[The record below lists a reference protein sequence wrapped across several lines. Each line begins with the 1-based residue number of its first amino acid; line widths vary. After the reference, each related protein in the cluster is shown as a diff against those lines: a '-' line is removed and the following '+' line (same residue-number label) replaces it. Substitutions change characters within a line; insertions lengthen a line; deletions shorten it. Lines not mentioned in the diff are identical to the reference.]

1 MAPLHKV
8 RGRTITVY
16 RPLST
21 CDNSQVT
28 QAPNQNLEAKSIVE
42 SDDATLRSDVRRL
55 ADLLGQ
61 SLVRQEG
68 QQLLD
73 LVESVRKSVREGSGT
88 EILDKLTVDES
99 VQLVRAFSTYFHLA
113 NVAEQVHRSRVLAE
127 VRQRGGSWITRAI
140 DKIEDAMNNPVSG
153 HEITHEDLTKWISDL
168 NIRPVFTAHPT
179 EAARRSILNKLGEIA
194 ALLDTP
200 KSVTQEERLAE
211 TVDLLWQTDELRLN
225 RPEPLDEAMNALY
238 YLDDLSSKT
247 VPEVL
252 NDFARELKRLK
263 IDLPVTARPLTF
275 GTWIGGDRDGNPNI
289 TPEITEEAVVL
300 QANHA
305 IRTTMAAMNRLRQM
319 LSVSTRIAGATPE
332 LSASV
337 EKDLQNIPE
346 FEPRFLRLNVQE
358 PYRLKATAIVHRLAF
373 TRNRH
378 AVRGPHV
385 PGRDYKNTAELLA
398 DLTLMRD
405 SLFAHRGELLA
416 TGLLERTIRTVAAFG
431 LTHATLDVR
440 EHSDAHHAALQ
451 QLIGV
456 DYLQLSHEE
465 KFPVL
470 IEHLSS
476 SKRFDTSVLDAA
488 GLKTLNTFVA
498 IDDLIERFGPEVIE
512 TYIVSM
518 TKGADDLIAATVLGM
533 QAGLV
538 DISQGVAKIGFAP
551 LLETVAELR
560 AAGEILEKLLGNPTY
575 RKVVELRGN
584 LQEVMLGYSD
594 SNKDAGIATSQ
605 WEIHRA
611 QRILRDVA
619 MKYGVKLRLFHGRG
633 GSVGRGGG
641 PTYDALVALPW
652 GSVDGQIKMTEQGEV
667 ISDKYALP
675 ALARENV
682 ELTLAASLEATVL
695 NRGPRQSKE
704 DLDKWNECMNLV
716 SDNSFTCYRALV
728 DHPDL
733 PAYFYASTPV
743 EQLGNLFLGSRPSR
757 RPDASGGLASLRAI
771 PWVFG
776 WTQSR
781 QIVPGWFGVGS
792 GLKAAR
798 EAGKSDVLQQML
810 REWHF
815 FSTFISNV
823 EMTLAKTD
831 LVTAKRYV
839 ETLVPKELHHFFE
852 TISAEFDLTV
862 KEILALTGKSSL
874 LGDQAVLARTLQV
887 RDTYL
892 APLQLLQVTLLNRV
906 REQGSAADPTLIR
919 ALLLTINGVAAGL
932 RNTG

>member
-1 MAPLHKV
+1 M
-8 RGRTITVY
+8 TVY
-16 RPLST
+16 RPLDI
-21 CDNSQVT
+21 CENSPVT
-28 QAPNQNLEAKSIVE
+28 ETPQTKNIVA

-55 ADLLGQ
+55 GDLLGQ
-61 SLVRQEG
+61 SLIRQEG

-73 LVESVRKSVREGSGT
+73 LVESVRKGVREGGGV
-88 EILDKLTVDES
+88 EILEKLSVDES

-127 VRQRGGSWITRAI
+127 VRAQGGSWITRAI
-140 DKIEDAMNNPVSG
+140 DKIEDAIKNPVPG
-153 HEITHEDLTKWISDL
+153 HEITHAELEKWINDL
-168 NIRPVFTAHPT
+168 DIRPVFTAHPT
-179 EAARRSILNKLGEIA
+179 EAARRSILSKLGEIA
-194 ALLDTP
+194 SLLDTP
-200 KSVTQEERLAE
+200 KTVTQDERLAE
-211 TVDLLWQTDELRLN
+211 TVDLLWQTDELRLD

-238 YLDDLSSKT
+238 YLDDLATNT

-252 NDFARELKRLK
+252 NDFARELKRLD
-263 IDLPVTARPLTF
+263 INLPVTARPLTF

-300 QANHA
+300 QVGHA
-305 IRTTMAAMNRLRQM
+305 IRTTIAAMNRLRQM

-337 EKDLQNIPE
+337 EEDLKNIPE

-378 AVRGPHV
+378 AARGPHL
-385 PGRDYKNTAELLA
+385 PGRDYRNTAELLA

-431 LTHATLDVR
+431 LTHATLDIR
-440 EHSDAHHAALQ
+440 EHSDAHHNALKQ
-451 QLIGV
+451 MISG
-456 DYLQLSHEE
+456 DYIDLSHED
-465 KFPVL
+465 KFPILVKQL
-470 IEHLSS
+470 ASS
-476 SKRFDTSVLDAA
+476 EKLDSSQLDAA
-488 GLKTLNTFVA
+488 ASKTLNTFVA
-498 IDDLIERFGPEVIE
+498 IEDLIERFGPEVIE

-518 TKGADDLIAATVLGM
+518 TKGADDLIAATVLGK

-538 DISQGVAKIGFAP
+538 DIEKNVAKIGFAP

-560 AAGEILEKLLGNPTY
+560 AAGEILEKLLSDRTY
-575 RKVVELRGN
+575 RKLVELRDDV
-584 LQEVMLGYSD
+584 QEVMLGYSD

-611 QRILRDVA
+611 QRNLRDVA
-619 MKYGVKLRLFHGRG
+619 MKHGVKLRLFHGRG
-633 GSVGRGGG
+633 GG
-641 PTYDALVALPW
+641 PTYEALVALPW

-695 NRGPRQSKE
+695 NRGPRQSPE
-704 DLDKWNECMNLV
+704 DLQKWNDCMNLV
-716 SDNSFTCYRALV
+716 SDNSFARYRSLI

-757 RPDASGGLASLRAI
+757 RPDAAGGLDSLRAI

-798 EAGKSDVLQQML
+798 EAGKADVLQKML
-810 REWHF
+810 KEWHF

-831 LVTAKRYV
+831 LDTAQRYV
-839 ETLVPKELHHFFE
+839 ETLVPAELHHFLD
-852 TISAEFDLTV
+852 TITAEFDLTV
-862 KEILALTGKSSL
+862 SEILTLTGKSTL

-892 APLQLLQVTLLNRV
+892 APLQLLQVNLLHRV
-906 REQGSAADPTLIR
+906 RTEGEADPTLIR

>member
-1 MAPLHKV
+1 MTSESKATAK
-8 RGRTITVY
+8 
-16 RPLST
+16 
-21 CDNSQVT
+21 
-28 QAPNQNLEAKSIVE
+28 NLVA
-42 SDDATLRSDVRRL
+42 SDDATLRADVRHL
-55 ADLLGQ
+55 GDLLGQ

-68 QQLLD
+68 PELLE
-73 LVESVRKSVREGSGT
+73 LVESVRKSVREGGGV
-88 EILDKLTVDES
+88 EILEELSVDDS
-99 VQLVRAFSTYFHLA
+99 VQLVRAFSTYFNLA

-127 VRQRGGSWITRAI
+127 VRHEGGSWITRAI
-140 DKIEDAMNNPVSG
+140 DKFEDAINHPVKG
-153 HEITHEDLTKWISDL
+153 HEISHEDLVKWIDEL
-168 NIRPVFTAHPT
+168 DVRPVFTAHPT
-179 EAARRSILNKLGEIA
+179 EAARRSILSKLGEIA
-194 ALLDTP
+194 SLLDSP
-200 KSVTQEERLAE
+200 QGVTQDERLAE
-211 TVDLLWQTDELRLN
+211 TVDLLWQTDELRLD

-238 YLDDLSSKT
+238 YLDDLASTT

-252 NDFARELKRLK
+252 NDFARELKRLG
-263 IDLPVTARPLTF
+263 IELPVTSRPLTF

-289 TPEITEEAVVL
+289 TPEITEDAVVL
-300 QANHA
+300 QVGHA
-305 IRTTMAAMNRLRQM
+305 IRTTIAAMNKLRQM

-337 EKDLQNIPE
+337 ERDLANIPE
-346 FEPRFLRLNVQE
+346 FEERFLRLNVQE
-358 PYRLKATAIVHRLAF
+358 PYRLKATAIVHRLVF
-373 TRNRH
+373 TRERH
-378 AVRGPHV
+378 AKRGPHV
-385 PGRDYKNTAELLA
+385 PGRDYKDTAELLA

-431 LTHATLDVR
+431 LTHATLDIR
-440 EHSDAHHAALQ
+440 EHSDAHHNALKQ
-451 QLIGV
+451 MIGGN
-456 DYLQLSHEE
+456 YAELSHTE
-465 KFPVL
+465 KFPIL
-470 IEHLSS
+470 IAQLAVSAKLDA
-476 SKRFDTSVLDAA
+476 SKLDAA
-488 GLKTLNTFVA
+488 GAKTLNTFVA
-498 IDDLIERFGPEVIE
+498 IEDLISRFGPEVIE

-518 TKGADDLIAATVLGM
+518 TKGADDLIAATVLGK

-538 DISQGVAKIGFAP
+538 DIDKKIAKIGFAP

-560 AAGEILEKLLGNPTY
+560 AAGEILETLLANPTY
-575 RKVVELRGN
+575 RTLVALRGDV
-584 LQEVMLGYSD
+584 QEVMLGYSD

-611 QRILRDVA
+611 QRTLRDVA
-619 MKYGVKLRLFHGRG
+619 MKHGVKLRLFHGRG

-641 PTYDALVALPW
+641 PTYDALIALPW

-675 ALARENV
+675 SLARENV
-682 ELTLAASLEATVL
+682 ELTLAASLEATIL
-695 NRGPRQSKE
+695 NRGPRQSTE
-704 DLDKWNECMNLV
+704 DLQKWNDCMNLV
-716 SDNSFTCYRALV
+716 SENSFARYRALI

-757 RPDASGGLASLRAI
+757 RPDAAGGLDSLRAI

-798 EAGKSDVLQQML
+798 EAGKLDVLAQML
-810 REWHF
+810 SEWHF

-831 LVTAKRYV
+831 LVTAKHYV
-839 ETLVPKELHHFFE
+839 QTLVPVELHHFLDVI
-852 TISAEFDLTV
+852 TAEFELTV
-862 KEILALTGKSSL
+862 AEILTLTGKSSL
-874 LGDQAVLARTLQV
+874 LGDQPVLARTLQV

-906 REQGSAADPTLIR
+906 REQGEKADPALIR